1 MKSKDQRLLEEAY
14 CSMYKKSKR
23 KAKKKVISESH
34 DTESIMKLIRSCVLV
49 DEHDN
54 EQWDFGKDEG
64 NAFTLTARGFDNYGH
79 RARFSKEQLEL
90 DGLELVATELTKEGD
105 EETSF
110 SCLPR
115 VIKDTQ
121 GNIFKFHGVE
131 RDGSAITYKDKNG
144 ENHNF
149 WLGDQFMFDGT
160 TLNVVDKD
168 SDAEDQFTIVYDA
181 PRPTDRPGLGKNP
194 PTWHTGEG
202 E

>member
-1 MKSKDQRLLEEAY
+1 MLFEKVMRDAN
-14 CSMYKKSKR
+14 KKI
-23 KAKKKVISESH
+23 ISESQ
-34 DTESIMKLIRSCVLV
+34 DTESIMKLIRSSVLV

-64 NAFTLTARGFDNYGH
+64 STFTLKARGFDNYGQS
-79 RARFSKEQLEL
+79 ARFSKEQLEL
-90 DGLELVATELTKEGD
+90 DGLELVATELSKEGD
-105 EETSF
+105 EETGF
-110 SCLPR
+110 SLLPR

-149 WLGDQFMFDGT
+149 WLGDQFIFDGT
-160 TLNVVDKD
+160 TLNVVDQD

-181 PRPTDRPGLGKNP
+181 PKPTDRPSLGKNP
-194 PTWHTGEG
+194 PTWHTGEA

>member
-1 MKSKDQRLLEEAY
+1 MKSKFKTLFEKVMRDAN
-14 CSMYKKSKR
+14 
-23 KAKKKVISESH
+23 KKVISESQ

-49 DEHDN
+49 DEHNN

-64 NAFTLTARGFDNYGH
+64 NAFTLTARGFDDYGQ
-79 RARFSKEQLEL
+79 RARFAKERLEL

-115 VIKDTQ
+115 VVKDTQ

-131 RDGSAITYKDKNG
+131 QDGSAITYKDKNG

-160 TLNVVDKD
+160 TLNVVDQD

-181 PRPTDRPGLGKNP
+181 PKPTDRPGLGKNP